1 MGFYVQSKS
10 IKLLRK
16 CRRTSW
22 EEGQGNE
29 LLGATPNMWPI
40 QGDTVRLDSLELKKK
55 SACMTDKGMKRKKLW
70 AGGNGLEVT
79 YLTEVWFL
87 KYVVSRGWDVAQG
100 VRGCLCQMEPEL
112 DRVFSMQVSPAE
124 PGCVP
129 ACNPS
134 TGGKNRRFLEL
145 LAGWWLS
152 GKGFRFKEEPYL
164 KGKRVCEKPDILLWP
179 PHACIR
185 AAPSKINKMKTWN
198 FQNCLSKGLERW
210 LGSLNANCFARG
222 QCSVLSPTAGRVHHL
237 PLQLQGT

>member
-1 MGFYVQSKS
+1 MHSKYFTHSLPSLARGLPVCFFNNGAKSSTQWREIYFSKKCGQPKQKGRKSQKITLKGLMGFYVQSKS

-145 LAGWWLS
+145 LAG
-152 GKGFRFKEEPYL
+152 
-164 KGKRVCEKPDILLWP
+164 
-179 PHACIR
+179 
-185 AAPSKINKMKTWN
+185 
-198 FQNCLSKGLERW
+198 
-210 LGSLNANCFARG
+210 
-222 QCSVLSPTAGRVHHL
+222 
-237 PLQLQGT
+237 